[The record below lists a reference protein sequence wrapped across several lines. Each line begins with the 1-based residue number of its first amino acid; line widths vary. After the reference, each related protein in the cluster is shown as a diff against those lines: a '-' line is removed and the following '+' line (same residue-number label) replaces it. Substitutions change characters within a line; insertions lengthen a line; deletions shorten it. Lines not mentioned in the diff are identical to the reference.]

1 MDLAELGIKVDSS
14 GVTDADKALDN
25 FSDKAKEAGDAADD
39 FAKEADNAGKASEQ
53 MADELKKAEE
63 GFNLIA
69 VGIGAAVAALGTGF
83 VMGVTDAIGRI
94 EEETKLLAQFDK
106 VLQNTGNTANT
117 TADTFASFADE
128 LEDATGRAAEEILA
142 VGANLASYG
151 FNNEIFYSS
160 IRLANDMSAAWG
172 GDLRSSLEGLGRAL
186 DDPINGFAM
195 LSKRGISLTEEQEA
209 MVKSL
214 VESNKEFEAQ
224 AYIIE
229 TLAEQVGGAA
239 EAGFTGFAAAQQRLA
254 KAIEGVFEAI
264 VEGTGL
270 IDILSAGMNAAATA
284 INFLVD
290 NFDTL
295 AAILIPVGV
304 ALAQVFGPAILASLA
319 AITTAIAGPLL
330 SAIGALTT
338 AMLANPLGLLV
349 AGVAAAITIIWKF
362 REQLGLTD
370 ERLKAIGE
378 VGSRVF
384 TIITTAVTQMYQ
396 AVAPVIGAIYDKVV
410 EWGTYIIDTLSP
422 AFTAFKETVVPIL
435 EEIWDWIDRMLKGLE
450 DLLGII
456 PKVQSSTKNSD
467 DSSASKNIAG
477 DIDKAFKKGGK
488 DAGKEIESGMK
499 KGGMTAAEALNKAQ
513 AGTGR
518 GFGTALEKASANG
531 AKMMGDGIKKGG
543 DSTAAAITAA
553 ATVMASKFEGTGRNI
568 YDLWNNWGDAF
579 IGDWKTTI
587 GDLLVDFQEAQTE
600 LLRAQRDLVEE
611 QAKTLRMERE
621 LMKKELRTPTPTNDG
636 DGTKGKL
643 TLSGG
648 TMFSADDSLE
658 RYTNDNQPTRLTET
672 SRTPVVVSGSAAV
685 VPSSAPTTVKLSVI
699 NQVDPNDVLNM
710 MSSKRGKNTINNV
723 ISQSPDVLRA
733 LVS

>member
-106 VLQNTGNTANT
+106 VLQNTGNTADT

-319 AITTAIAGPLL
+319 AITTAIAWPLL

-513 AGTGR
+513 AGSGR

-568 YDLWNNWGDAF
+568 YDLWNNWGEAF

-587 GDLLVDFQEAQTE
+587 GDLLVEFQEAQTD

-648 TMFSADDSLE
+648 TRFSADDSLE

-672 SRTPVVVSGSAAV
+672 SRTPVVVSGSAAA
-685 VPSSAPTTVKLSVI
+685 VPSPASTTVKLSVI

-710 MSSKRGKNTINNV
+710 MNSKRGKNTINNV